1 MESIMASA
9 TTAPDP
15 LGELL
20 ARRRDLW
27 RGRESAGG
35 AATLSSGHRDLDRLL
50 PGGGWPCGRIVEL
63 VPERLGVGELR
74 LLLPFLAEQTRR
86 GQPVVLVAPPLIPC
100 PQSLQAAGLDLAQLV
115 VVRHRAHALWAAEQC
130 LKSGLCGSVSIWPPE
145 RMQPRALRRLQLA
158 AEQGPAPIFVHYRPG
173 QSPPPS
179 LATLRLAI
187 RPGSELEILRAT
199 GRTGTGDCRIRLDTH
214 QPPERTSAATAS
226 VPIPF
231 PGR

>member
-1 MESIMASA
+1 MASA

-20 ARRRDLW
+20 ATRRDLW

-63 VPERLGVGELR
+63 VPERFGVGELH
-74 LLLPFLAEQTRR
+74 LLLPFLAERTRR
-86 GQPVVLVAPPLIPC
+86 EHPVVLIAPPLIPC
-100 PQSLQAAGLDLAQLV
+100 PQNLQAAGLDLAQLV
-115 VVRHRAHALWAAEQC
+115 VVRDRNQALWAAEQC
-130 LKSGLCGSVSIWPPE
+130 LKSGLCGAVSIWPPQ
-145 RMQPRALRRLQLA
+145 RVPARTLRRLQLA
-158 AEQGPAPIFVHYRPG
+158 AEQGPAPVFVHYRPD
-173 QSPPPS
+173 QPPPPS

-199 GRTGTGDCRIRLDTH
+199 GRGRTGDRRIQLEAH
-214 QPPERTSAATAS
+214 QPPERTNTVTAAS